1 MKPLI
6 EKFLGVAARI
16 TPCAQSAVLLFLR
29 IMIGWTFFLTGK
41 GKLANFDRTTHFFE
55 SLKIPAPAFH
65 AGFVG
70 GLEMVGGIL
79 LLIGLCSRL
88 ISVPLLFSMIVAY
101 LTADRE
107 AFASISDFTAAAPF
121 IYLCVTLVILVFGP
135 GKFSLDALIARRFA
149 STFSAGR

>member
-6 EKFLGVAARI
+6 LKFLGIAKSVE
-16 TPCAQSAVLLFLR
+16 PCAQSTVLLFLR

-41 GKLANFDRTTHFFE
+41 GKLVNFDRTTHFFE

-65 AGFVG
+65 AGLVG
-70 GLEMVGGIL
+70 SLEMVGGIL

-88 ISVPLLFSMIVAY
+88 ISVPLLFSMIVAF

-107 AFASISDFTAAAPF
+107 AFASLSDFTSAAPF
-121 IYLCVTLVILVFGP
+121 VYLCVTLVMIAFGP

-149 STFSAGR
+149 AVK